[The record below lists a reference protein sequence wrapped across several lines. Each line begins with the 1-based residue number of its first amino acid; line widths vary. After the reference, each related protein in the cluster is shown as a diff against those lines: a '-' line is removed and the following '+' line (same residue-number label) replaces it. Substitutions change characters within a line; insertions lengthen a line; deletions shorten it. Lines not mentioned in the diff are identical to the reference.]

1 MQGEFNYDPNP
12 EKGLRA
18 NVPNTTDKQEYKR
31 LLIQLKDNMQNDIL
45 KQYGQQ
51 EKPVFITYQTGA
63 QYMRDT
69 LAISMAQ
76 LEASNEYADIICA
89 GPIYPMTDRGG
100 HLMLMAIAGLGKCWE
115 RSTIR
120 QRCRARPLN
129 LCNLPRL

>member
-1 MQGEFNYDPNP
+1 MCRI
-12 EKGLRA
+12 LRISRSIS
-18 NVPNTTDKQEYKR
+18 DCLY
-31 LLIQLKDNMQNDIL
+31 QLKDNMQNDIL

-100 HLMLMAIAGLGKCWE
+100 HLDANGYRWFGGNVGKGLLSDKGAGQDL
-115 RSTIR
+115 
-120 QRCRARPLN
+120 
-129 LCNLPRL
+129 